1 MTNNTNSNN
10 QVGYNGLYFISNY
23 GSRIFDQGYI
33 QRRVNDSQWIVSDV
47 SNSGV
52 ISKHQKTVAVE
63 YSSARK
69 FFTNK
74 EAFKLFLAEIL

>member
-1 MTNNTNSNN
+1 MNNNTNSNN
-10 QVGYNGLYFISNY
+10 QEGLNGLYFIQNV
-23 GSRIFDQGYI
+23 GSKIYDRGYI
-33 QRRVNDSQWIVSDV
+33 HRVTYDSQWIVSDV

-52 ISKHQKTVAVE
+52 ISKHQKTVGVE

-74 EAFKLFLAEIL
+74 EAFKLFLAELL